1 MERIA
6 TSRPFPTYKSSS
18 PLFSS
23 ALCVFLRRIVSYDW
37 ALSPADWIVCWS
49 VSFPSSQ
56 QNGPIEISRR
66 LFFALLSMCVVGDVS
81 SIRAFMVRCF
91 FFLLR
96 SVRSAVVPLARVSAL
111 YRWLPFYRGTPMEKK
126 KKIYIYVDNRSSYLR
141 LGRLFLFLFFF
152 YCYWLYC
159 VLCVQL
165 VYDYHWNL
173 TGANGTLTS
182 SLSSVDQ
189 EE

>member
-91 FFLLR
+91 FF
-96 SVRSAVVPLARVSAL
+96 SFAVGAQCRCSSRPSLSAL
-111 YRWLPFYRGTPMEKK
+111 QVASLLPSYTDGEKEKK
-126 KKIYIYVDNRSSYLR
+126 IYVDNRSSYLR

-152 YCYWLYC
+152 TVIDYIVYC
-159 VLCVQL
+159 VC
-165 VYDYHWNL
+165 
-173 TGANGTLTS
+173 S
-182 SLSSVDQ
+182 SYMIIT
-189 EE
+189 EI